1 MAAAAAPPTFDWVSD
16 PLDFAPAKAEVA
28 KEVLTKSVTRPL
40 DPKLAL
46 LMQRAK
52 VPERSPTV
60 YAVYPQTPD
69 NVAATPTRPK
79 KKALGVRERI
89 AKKLRAGAP
98 KISKQR
104 WHAEGLERAMQH
116 RSESIARLLLGR
128 PEPFYVD
135 E

>member
-1 MAAAAAPPTFDWVSD
+1 MAAAAAPPTFDWMSD
-16 PLDFAPAKAEVA
+16 PLDFEPAKAEVA

-40 DPKLAL
+40 DPRLAL

-69 NVAATPTRPK
+69 NAAATTTRPK
-79 KKALGVRERI
+79 KKALDVRERI

-98 KISKQR
+98 KISKR
-104 WHAEGLERAMQH
+104 WHADGLERAVQRH
-116 RSESIARLLLGR
+116 RESVARLLAGR
-128 PEPFYVD
+128 VEPFYVD